1 MKSSKLLIGL
11 GLAIILVAG
20 IGLALVGSVTASQE
34 QEAAIRQLF
43 LKGDEAWDKGDVE
56 ALLMCF
62 SEDAQIMVGKEKK
75 IVSKEEYR
83 KMLPSIFEK
92 LESARMSPIRIT
104 LINKLSA
111 TVERES
117 VFYVRNR
124 EVTLYKKLDLIY
136 RKGKWLIQRSTFE

>member
-20 IGLALVGSVTASQE
+20 MGLPLGGSVTASQE
-34 QEAAIRQLF
+34 QEAAIRQFIL
-43 LKGDEAWDKGDVE
+43 EADKAWEEEDIE
-56 ALLMCF
+56 TFLMCY
-62 SEDAQIMVGKEKK
+62 SEDAQIMVGREMK

-83 KMLPSIFEK
+83 KRLPSI
-92 LESARMSPIRIT
+92 LEELMSAKIGPIKIT

-111 TVERES
+111 TVEREA
-117 VFYVRNR
+117 VFYVRNH

-136 RKGKWLIQRSTFE
+136 RKGKWLVQRSTFE